1 MMSTMSTMST
11 GVKIIIITVAL
22 SVMICAV
29 KPYYGGEVSI
39 RLNEPTNFSYTPSDY
54 SNLVFYSLLYEN
66 LFYLKSNGEVFSN
79 IFRYYKY
86 DGTERTLVLDLKEN
100 LSFSNGD
107 PVRVESIKLSFNLF
121 LDMRIEN
128 ALKLRRIIKSI
139 EIKPGENRVIVR
151 LLYDY
156 PGIVALLTAPELV
169 LMSGGR
175 GVFSGMF
182 YPVEWEQNRFLR
194 LVPNKYN
201 PGGRTY
207 LDGVKI
213 VFYDYQY
220 PDIFL
225 AKPGL
230 VDDAFREFDAGIYQ
244 NIYLGFP
251 AGKVSPNIQ
260 VALYSLLREFAGD
273 IDMEP
278 LNALTADDESPV
290 TLKIRTFSDREAR
303 SILRRSRVK
312 LYILASLK
320 EFEGK
325 LEEFLKRK
333 DVRLETVYLNDNTL
347 VNFMDSAQV
356 NYLLLVKVFNKRVPL
371 EEKIKRII
379 NEMSFSRFDET
390 YLKLVNELEEVT
402 SLKNEEFLLEQV
414 SRLIEKIVNDGLL
427 LPLYRKRYSFY
438 VRKGVKDIEM
448 DHYGRP
454 LFQRMQIVKQ

>member
-1 MMSTMSTMST
+1 MMST
-11 GVKIIIITVAL
+11 GIKIIIIAIAL
-22 SVMICAV
+22 SVLISAV

-66 LFYLKSNGEVFSN
+66 LFYLKNNGELFSN
-79 IFRYYKY
+79 IFSNYKY
-86 DGTERTLVLDLKEN
+86 EAAERTLVLDLKEN

-107 PVRVESIKLSFNLF
+107 PVRVESIKLSLDLF
-121 LDMRIEN
+121 LDLKIEN

-139 EIKPGENRVIVR
+139 EIKPGENRILVR
-151 LLYDY
+151 LLYDH
-156 PGIVALLTAPELV
+156 PGIVSLLSAPELV

-194 LVPNKYN
+194 LVPNIYN

-207 LDGVKI
+207 LDSVKL

-230 VDDAFREFDAGIYQ
+230 TNETFTEFNAGIYQ

-251 AGKVSPNIQ
+251 SGKMSPNIQ
-260 VALYSLLREFAGD
+260 IALYSLLREFAGV

-278 LNALTADDESPV
+278 LNVLTADDESPV
-290 TLKIRTFSDREAR
+290 TLKIKTFSDRDAR

-312 LYILASLK
+312 LYILSSLK
-320 EFEGK
+320 EIEGK
-325 LEEFLKRK
+325 FEEFLKQK
-333 DVRLETVYLNDNTL
+333 DVQLETIYLNDNTL
-347 VNFMDSAQV
+347 ANFMDSAQV
-356 NYLLLVKVFNKRVPL
+356 NYLLLVKVFNKRVPP

-402 SLKNEEFLLEQV
+402 SLKNEELLMDQV

-427 LPLYRKRYSFY
+427 LPLFQKRYSLY
-438 VRKGVKDIEM
+438 VKKDIKDIEM
-448 DHYGRP
+448 DYYGRP
-454 LFQRMQIVKQ
+454 LFQRMQIIKH

>member
-1 MMSTMSTMST
+1 MMST
-11 GVKIIIITVAL
+11 GVKIFIITLAL
-22 SVMICAV
+22 LVSLSAV

-66 LFYLKSNGEVFSN
+66 LFYLNSNGDIFSNVFSN
-79 IFRYYKY
+79 YKY
-86 DGTERTLVLDLKEN
+86 DAAERTLVLDLKEN

-139 EIKPGENRVIVR
+139 EIKPTENRVLVR
-151 LLYDY
+151 LLYDQ
-156 PGIVALLTAPELV
+156 PGIIGLLTAPELV
-169 LMSGGR
+169 LMPGR
-175 GVFSGMF
+175 QGVFSGMF
-182 YPVEWEQNRFLR
+182 HPVEWERNNYLR
-194 LVPNKYN
+194 LAPNKYN

-207 LDGVKI
+207 LDSLKI
-213 VFYDYQY
+213 VFYDFHY

-225 AKPGL
+225 SNPGL
-230 VDDAFREFDAGIYQ
+230 NDEAFKEFNAGVYQ

-251 AGKVSPNIQ
+251 AGKVSLNIQ
-260 VALYSLLREFAGD
+260 VALYSLLKEFAGD
-273 IDMEP
+273 IGMEP
-278 LNALTADDESPV
+278 LNALTAEDESPI
-290 TLKIRTFSDREAR
+290 TLKIKTFSDREAR

-320 EFEGK
+320 DIEGK
-325 LEEFLKRK
+325 LEEFLKQK

-390 YLKLVNELEEVT
+390 YLKLVNELEEV
-402 SLKNEEFLLEQV
+402 SALKNEQFLLEQV

-427 LPLYRKRYSFY
+427 LPLYQKRYSLY
-438 VRKGVKDIEM
+438 VSKKVKDVEM
-448 DHYGRP
+448 DYYGRP

>member
-1 MMSTMSTMST
+1 MMST
-11 GVKIIIITVAL
+11 GIKIIIIAIAL
-22 SVMICAV
+22 SVLISAV

-66 LFYLKSNGEVFSN
+66 LFYLKNNGELFSN
-79 IFRYYKY
+79 IFSNYKY
-86 DGTERTLVLDLKEN
+86 EAAERTLVLDLKEN

-107 PVRVESIKLSFNLF
+107 PVRVESIKLSLDLF
-121 LDMRIEN
+121 LDLKIEN

-139 EIKPGENRVIVR
+139 EIKPGENRILVR
-151 LLYDY
+151 LLYDH
-156 PGIVALLTAPELV
+156 PGIVSLLSVPELV

-194 LVPNKYN
+194 LVPNIYN

-207 LDGVKI
+207 LDSVKV

-230 VDDAFREFDAGIYQ
+230 TNETFTEFNAGIYQ

-251 AGKVSPNIQ
+251 SGKMSPNIQ
-260 VALYSLLREFAGD
+260 IALYSLLREFAGV

-278 LNALTADDESPV
+278 LNVLTADDESPV
-290 TLKIRTFSDREAR
+290 TLKIKTFSDRDAR

-312 LYILASLK
+312 LYILSSLK
-320 EFEGK
+320 DIEGK
-325 LEEFLKRK
+325 FEEFLKQK
-333 DVRLETVYLNDNTL
+333 DVQLETIYLNDNTL
-347 VNFMDSAQV
+347 ANFMDSAQV
-356 NYLLLVKVFNKRVPL
+356 NYLLLVKVFNKRVPP

-402 SLKNEEFLLEQV
+402 SLKNEELLMDQV

-427 LPLYRKRYSFY
+427 LPLFQKRYSLY
-438 VRKGVKDIEM
+438 VKKYLKDIEM
-448 DHYGRP
+448 DYYGRP
-454 LFQRMQIVKQ
+454 LFQRMQIIKH

>member
-1 MMSTMSTMST
+1 MMST
-11 GVKIIIITVAL
+11 GIKIIIITVAL
-22 SVMICAV
+22 LVLISAV
-29 KPYYGGEVSI
+29 KPYYGGEATI

-66 LFYLKSNGEVFSN
+66 LFYLRNNGELFSN
-79 IFRYYKY
+79 IFSNYKY
-86 DGTERTLVLDLKEN
+86 NGTERTLVLDLKGN

-107 PVRVESIKLSFNLF
+107 PIRVESVKLSIDLF
-121 LDMRIEN
+121 LDLKIEN
-128 ALKLRRIIKSI
+128 ALKLRRIIKNI
-139 EIKPGENRVIVR
+139 EIKPEENRIFVR

-156 PGIVALLTAPELV
+156 PGIVSLLTAPELV

-182 YPVEWEQNRFLR
+182 YPVEWEQNRYLR
-194 LVPNKYN
+194 LVPNLYN

-207 LDGVKI
+207 LDSMKI

-230 VDDAFREFDAGIYQ
+230 TGEAFTEFNAGIYQ

-260 VALYSLLREFAGD
+260 IALYSLLREFAGV

-278 LNALTADDESPV
+278 LNVLTAEDESPV
-290 TLKIRTFSDREAR
+290 TLKIKTFSDREAR
-303 SILRRSRVK
+303 SILKRSRVK
-312 LYILASLK
+312 LYILSSLK
-320 EFEGK
+320 EIEGK
-325 LEEFLKRK
+325 FEEFLNQK
-333 DVRLETVYLNDNTL
+333 DVQLETIYLNDNTL
-347 VNFMDSAQV
+347 ANFMDSAQV

-402 SLKNEEFLLEQV
+402 SLKNEELLLEQV

-427 LPLYRKRYSFY
+427 LPLFQKRYSLY
-438 VRKGVKDIEM
+438 VRKGFKDIEM
-448 DHYGRP
+448 DYYGRP
-454 LFQRMQIVKQ
+454 LFQRMQVIKH

>member
-1 MMSTMSTMST
+1 MMPI
-11 GVKIIIITVAL
+11 GVKIIVIMVAL
-22 SVMICAV
+22 LVMISAV

-39 RLNEPTNFSYTPSDY
+39 RLNEPTNFSYTPSDF

-86 DGTERTLVLDLKEN
+86 DGNERTLVLDLKEN

-107 PVRVESIKLSFNLF
+107 PVRIESVKLSFDLF
-121 LDMRIEN
+121 LDMKIEN
-128 ALKLRRIIKSI
+128 ALKLRRIIKNI
-139 EIKPGENRVIVR
+139 EIKPAENRVFIR
-151 LLYDY
+151 LLFDQ
-156 PGIVALLTAPELV
+156 PGIIGLLTAPELV
-169 LMSGGR
+169 LMSGSR

-182 YPVEWEQNRFLR
+182 YPVEWERNRYLQ

-230 VDDAFREFDAGIYQ
+230 IEDAFREFNAGIYQ

-278 LNALTADDESPV
+278 LNALTAEDESPV
-290 TLKIRTFSDREAR
+290 TLKIKIFSDREAR

-312 LYILASLK
+312 LYILKGIRRKIRGVSKTQRRPPGNHL
-320 EFEGK
+320 FE
-325 LEEFLKRK
+325 R
-333 DVRLETVYLNDNTL
+333 
-347 VNFMDSAQV
+347 
-356 NYLLLVKVFNKRVPL
+356 
-371 EEKIKRII
+371 
-379 NEMSFSRFDET
+379 
-390 YLKLVNELEEVT
+390 
-402 SLKNEEFLLEQV
+402 
-414 SRLIEKIVNDGLL
+414 
-427 LPLYRKRYSFY
+427 
-438 VRKGVKDIEM
+438 
-448 DHYGRP
+448 
-454 LFQRMQIVKQ
+454 

>member
-1 MMSTMSTMST
+1 MSARL
-11 GVKIIIITVAL
+11 KIIIIMVAL
-22 SVMICAV
+22 LVMISAV

-39 RLNEPTNFSYTPSDY
+39 RLNEPTNFLYTPSDY

-66 LFYLKSNGEVFSN
+66 LFYLRNNGDVFSN
-79 IFRYYKY
+79 IFSHYKY
-86 DGTERTLVLDLKEN
+86 NGVEKTLVLDLKEN

-107 PVRVESIKLSFNLF
+107 PVRVESIKLSFDLF

-139 EIKPGENRVIVR
+139 EIKPEENRVIVR
-151 LLYDY
+151 MLYDY
-156 PGIVALLTAPELV
+156 PGIVSLLTAPELV
-169 LMSGGR
+169 LMSGNR

-182 YPVEWEQNRFLR
+182 FPVDWERGRYLR
-194 LVPNKYN
+194 LAPNIYN

-207 LDGVKI
+207 LDSVKI
-213 VFYDYQY
+213 IFYDEQY

-225 AKPGL
+225 SKPGFTN
-230 VDDAFREFDAGIYQ
+230 DAFNEFNAGIYQ

-260 VALYSLLREFAGD
+260 VALYSALRGFAD
-273 IDMEP
+273 IINAEP
-278 LNALTADDESPV
+278 LNVLTSEDESPIS
-290 TLKIRTFSDREAR
+290 LKIKIFSDREAR

-312 LYILASLK
+312 LYILSSLK
-320 EFEGK
+320 EIEGK
-325 LEEFLKRK
+325 LDDFLTQKYI
-333 DVRLETVYLNDNTL
+333 RLETIYLDDNTL

-356 NYLLLVKVFNKRVPL
+356 DYLLLVKVFNKRVPL

-402 SLKNEEFLLEQV
+402 SLKNEELLMDQV
-414 SRLIEKIVNDGLL
+414 SRLTEKIINDGLL
-427 LPLYRKRYSFY
+427 LPLFQKRYSLY
-438 VRKGVKDIEM
+438 VRKGIKDIEM
-448 DHYGRP
+448 DYYGRP
-454 LFQRMQIVKQ
+454 LFQRIRINQTIDNKR

>member
-1 MMSTMSTMST
+1 MMST
-11 GVKIIIITVAL
+11 GIKIIIIAIAL
-22 SVMICAV
+22 SVLISAV

-66 LFYLKSNGEVFSN
+66 LFYLKNNGELFSN
-79 IFRYYKY
+79 IFSNYKY
-86 DGTERTLVLDLKEN
+86 EAAERTLVLDLKEN

-107 PVRVESIKLSFNLF
+107 PVRVESIKLSLDLF
-121 LDMRIEN
+121 LDLKIEN

-139 EIKPGENRVIVR
+139 EIKPGENRILVR
-151 LLYDY
+151 LLYDH
-156 PGIVALLTAPELV
+156 PGIVSLLSVPELV

-194 LVPNKYN
+194 LVPNIYN

-207 LDGVKI
+207 LDSVKL

-230 VDDAFREFDAGIYQ
+230 TNETFTEFNAGIYQ

-251 AGKVSPNIQ
+251 AGKMSPNIQ
-260 VALYSLLREFAGD
+260 IALYSLLREFAGV

-278 LNALTADDESPV
+278 LNVLTADDESPV
-290 TLKIRTFSDREAR
+290 TLKIKTFSDRDAR

-312 LYILASLK
+312 LYILSSLK
-320 EFEGK
+320 DIEGK
-325 LEEFLKRK
+325 FEEFLKQK
-333 DVRLETVYLNDNTL
+333 DVQLETIYLNDNTL
-347 VNFMDSAQV
+347 ANFMDSAQV
-356 NYLLLVKVFNKRVPL
+356 NYLLLVKVFNKRVPP

-402 SLKNEEFLLEQV
+402 SLKNEELLMDQV

-427 LPLYRKRYSFY
+427 LPLFQKRYSLY
-438 VRKGVKDIEM
+438 VKKYLKDIEM
-448 DHYGRP
+448 DYYGRP
-454 LFQRMQIVKQ
+454 LFQRMQIIKH